1 MMVDLYHFHQ
11 GTTPLL
17 FSIPHAGT
25 AVPDALFDRFSEP
38 ARALPDTDWHVPLLY
53 DFVKD
58 LGPSVLQAKMSR
70 YVIDLNR
77 PPDDESL
84 YPGQATTGL
93 CPDILFDGRP
103 LYEAGQSLSDDEIE
117 ERREQYWRPYHDRL
131 AGELARLRSAFGY
144 ALLYD
149 AHSIASRVPRLF
161 DGRLPDLNL
170 GTAHGTSCAPEIES
184 SIAAILRQSA
194 FSSAVNG
201 RFMGGYITRHYG
213 DPAGGIHAVQM
224 EIAQESYMDE
234 VEGFPYNE
242 AKANQLKPVLR
253 EVLTTLLD
261 RGASVIG

>member
-1 MMVDLYHFHQ
+1 MPDLYDFHQ

-25 AVPDALFDRFSEP
+25 AVPDVLFSRLSEP
-38 ARALPDTDWHVPLLY
+38 ARKLPDTDWHVPRLY

-58 LGPSVLQAKMSR
+58 LGASILTAHYSR
-70 YVIDLNR
+70 YVVDLNR
-77 PPDDESL
+77 PPDDGSL

-93 CPDILFDGRP
+93 CPDILFDGTP
-103 LYEAGQSLSDDEIE
+103 LYKTGPSLSDQDVA
-117 ERREQYWRPYHDRL
+117 ERRERYWRPYHDQL
-131 AGELARLRSAFGY
+131 AEELARLKSAYGY

-170 GTAHGTSCAPEIES
+170 GTARGASCAPEIETS
-184 SIAAILRQSA
+184 VAAILRASA

-201 RFMGGYITRHYG
+201 RFVGGYITRQYG
-213 DPAGGIHAVQM
+213 NPAGRIHAIQM
-224 EIAQESYMDE
+224 EIAQASYMDE

-242 AKANQLKPVLR
+242 AKARQLKPVLR
-253 EVLTTLLD
+253 EILTTLLD
-261 RGASVIG
+261 LTF